1 MMKTR
6 NLLLAAVVSAALAFG
21 VTAQAGEHKGELVD
35 QKSLPAAVQKTIK
48 EKAAGG
54 EIVRVQREDDK
65 NGKWNYE
72 VVVKT
77 DGKEWGFEV
86 DPNGKYLKKHDDH
99 KKTDKR

>member
-1 MMKTR
+1 MKR
-6 NLLLAAVVSAALAFG
+6 MDLLLVAVVTAGLAFG
-21 VTAQAGEHKGELVD
+21 LTAQAGEHKSEVVD
-35 QKSLPAAVQKTIK
+35 QKTLPAAVQETIK

-54 EIVRVQREDDK
+54 EVVRVQREDDK

-86 DPNGKYLKKHDDH
+86 DPNGKFVKKHSDH
-99 KKTDKR
+99 IKSE

>member
-1 MMKTR
+1 M
-6 NLLLAAVVSAALAFG
+6 VSAGLACG
-21 VTAQAGEHKGELVD
+21 LTARAAEHKSEVVN
-35 QKSLPAAVQKTIK
+35 QKTLPAAVQKTIK

-77 DGKEWGFEV
+77 NGKEWGFEV
-86 DPNGKYLKKHDDH
+86 DPQGKYLKKHDDP
-99 KKTDKR
+99 KKAE